1 LFTCID
7 LSGYDRDTSYPLNTY
22 PHFLLYFYVHC
33 FDHDVIEAV
42 RVYNVCHKLT
52 HCSIAYT
59 KYTNTNSSD
68 SYENDNRY

>member
-1 LFTCID
+1 M
-7 LSGYDRDTSYPLNTY
+7 
-22 PHFLLYFYVHC
+22 HC

-59 KYTNTNSSD
+59 KYTNTNYSD
-68 SYENDNRY
+68 SYDRWP